1 MASLV
6 DGDVQL
12 DIGGNTFLIDLGED
26 ARKA

>member
-6 DGDVQL
+6 DGDVQI
-12 DIGGNTFLIDLGED
+12 DVGGNTFLIDLGED

>member
-6 DGDVQL
+6 NGEAQL
-12 DIGGNTFLIDLGED
+12 DIAGNTFLIDLGED